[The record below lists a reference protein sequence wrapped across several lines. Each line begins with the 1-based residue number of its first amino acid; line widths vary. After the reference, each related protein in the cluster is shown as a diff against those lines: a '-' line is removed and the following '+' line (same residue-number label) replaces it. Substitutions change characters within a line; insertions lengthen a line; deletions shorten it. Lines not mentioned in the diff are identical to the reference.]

1 MEGTLRTFRG
11 PDTRSALAAVKAAL
25 GPDAIIVSTRDIGGG
40 LMRRSEVEVTAGLP
54 SWTPDEPPSSPSS
67 TRVQSVGRPAFLAN
81 QAPAALAGASMGE
94 LQKLVEETRDVLRAA
109 ALQAGRT
116 PLPGRAAAIWE
127 RLVERGLE
135 EKLAD
140 ELVRFAMEDAATP
153 GSLSLE
159 TAVRAALSD
168 RLVAARAPWLPGPRR
183 VIALVGPTGVGKTT
197 TAAKIAAKAVLEG
210 GQRVALLTIDTYRI
224 GGADH
229 LRRYGDILGVPV
241 GVARNG
247 EELQGLLARSSADLV
262 LVDTAGRSTNEA
274 ISTQGA
280 MLAAIPGLQTY
291 LVASAAGGP
300 RDLAR
305 VADRFAGL
313 KPSRLIFTKLDEA
326 ATPGSILAATCRI
339 RRPVACITD
348 GQRVPEDL
356 HAVEPDKLVDLVLGP
371 ANPGA
376 ESVSARSDRGSG
388 R

>member
-1 MEGTLRTFRG
+1 MEGTRTFRG
-11 PDTRSALAAVKAAL
+11 PDTRTALAAVKAAL
-25 GPDAIIVSTRDIGGG
+25 GPDAIIVSTRDVGGG

-54 SWTPDEPPSSPSS
+54 NWSPEEPAPPSPSS
-67 TRVQSVGRPAFLAN
+67 RNATVGRPAFLAN
-81 QAPAALAGASMGE
+81 QAAGALAGASMGE
-94 LQKLVEETRDVLRAA
+94 LQRLVEETRDVLRAA
-109 ALQAGRT
+109 ALQAGRS

-153 GSLSLE
+153 GALSLE
-159 TAVRAALSD
+159 TAVRAALAD

-241 GVARNG
+241 GVARSSD
-247 EELQGLLARSSADLV
+247 ELQALLVRSSADLV
-262 LVDTAGRSTNEA
+262 LVDTAGRSTNETIA
-274 ISTQGA
+274 AQGA
-280 MLAAIPGLQTY
+280 ILASIQGLQTY

-305 VADRFAGL
+305 VAERFAGL

-356 HAVEPDKLVDLVLGP
+356 HAAEPERLVELVLGP
-371 ANPGA
+371 ATPGA
-376 ESVSARSDRGSG
+376 ESVSARSERGSG